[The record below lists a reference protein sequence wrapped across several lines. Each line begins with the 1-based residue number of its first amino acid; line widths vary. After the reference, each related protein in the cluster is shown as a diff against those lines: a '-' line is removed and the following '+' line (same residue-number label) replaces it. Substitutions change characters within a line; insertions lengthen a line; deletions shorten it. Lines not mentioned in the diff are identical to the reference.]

1 MDTYNSYIAGLQ
13 KKKNAFIIEMEEYA
27 EQENVPIMD
36 SSSIETFLGLL
47 SIQKPSTVLEIG
59 SAIGYSAIRMAQS
72 LPDATITTIERDAER
87 YEKAVDYIQASGLGD
102 QIQIIEA
109 DALNMDIERLSEE
122 SFDALFID
130 AAKGQYKRFFEK
142 YSPKVKSG
150 GVIYCDNMFMH
161 GMVLQDNVDL
171 HRRKRSMIRNLK
183 EFTIWI
189 MSHPDFN
196 TSLLPVGDGILIAI
210 KKEL

>member
-72 LPDATITTIERDAER
+72 LPDATITTIERDADR
-87 YEKAVDYIQASGLGD
+87 YDKAVDYIQASGLGD

-109 DALNMDIERLSEE
+109 DALNMDIDRLSEE

-142 YSPKVKSG
+142 YSPKVKNG

>member
-1 MDTYNSYIAGLQ
+1 MDAYNSYIAGLQ
-13 KKKNAFIIEMEEYA
+13 KKKNAFIIDMEEYA

-36 SSSIETFLGLL
+36 SASIETFLGLL
-47 SIQKPSTVLEIG
+47 SIQKPSTILEIG

-72 LPDATITTIERDAER
+72 LPASSITTIERDADR
-87 YEKAVDYIQASGLGD
+87 YDKAVDYIQVSGLGN

-109 DALNMDIERLSEE
+109 DALKMDVERLSEE
-122 SFDALFID
+122 PYDALFID
-130 AAKGQYKRFFEK
+130 AAKGQYQRFFEK
-142 YSPKVKSG
+142 YSPVVKSG

-171 HRRKRSMIRNLK
+171 HRRKRTMIRNLK
-183 EFTIWI
+183 EFTSWI

-196 TSLLPVGDGILIAI
+196 ASLLPVGDGILIAI